1 MDILYLCEKIKL
13 QPEIKK
19 QVEVFIKDFDFKKI
33 DEIQQAYFV
42 REKMQSAFSQVQEV
56 LGNDENGIKTLACM
70 LQASV
75 NAYKTYKQKGIDEEI
90 FFDTMKVYTRFIDE
104 TYLQKGTLSFDRGW
118 WTIRQA
124 GCHLF
129 RLGELEYETVFDEN
143 QLSVYM
149 HIPSD
154 ARILPQSVDAS
165 LEQAR
170 SFIKKQYPKAE
181 KWDFYCHSWLL
192 DSQLKEFL
200 NEKSNIVSFQNR
212 FEVIDDS
219 MVDSNINK
227 WLFNTA
233 STDYN
238 TFCENTSLQKNVKR
252 HLLAGGVIKCVKGK
266 LKNRLD

>member
-19 QVEVFIKDFDFKKI
+19 QIEVFIKDFDFKQI
-33 DEIQQAYFV
+33 DEIQQGYCDAQ
-42 REKMQSAFSQVQEV
+42 KMQKAYKKTQEV
-56 LGNDENGIKTLACM
+56 LGRDVNGVKMLACM
-70 LQASV
+70 LYASV
-75 NAYKTYKQKGIDEEI
+75 NAYETYKQKGIDDGI
-90 FFDTMKVYTRFIDE
+90 FFETMKVYTRFIDE
-104 TYLQKGTLSFDRGW
+104 TYLQKGNFIFDRGW
-118 WTIRQA
+118 WTIRHA

-129 RLGELEYETVFDEN
+129 RLGELEYEAVFDEN
-143 QLSVYM
+143 RLNVYI

-154 ARILPQSVDAS
+154 ARILPDFIDAS

-170 SFIKKQYPKAE
+170 AFINNRYPLIK

-192 DSQLKEFL
+192 DSQLKGFL
-200 NEKSNIVSFQNR
+200 NENSNIISFQNR
-212 FEVIDDS
+212 FEIIDDS
-219 MVDSNINK
+219 MVDTNINK

-238 TFCENTSLQKNVKR
+238 TFCENTSLQKKVKK